1 LASVEG
7 LKGFSGIGFV
17 LTGDGL
23 GGVDLDHCRDPE
35 TGKIAGWALDI
46 IGDFA
51 SYTEVSP
58 SGCGVKILARGAPD
72 TLPGNVWYP
81 GSIWLPPGG
90 GDGEKVPHADVY
102 LTGRYFTITGDLL
115 EGLPE
120 EIQSS
125 PNAWRK
131 LSRLLAEYAKGKAK
145 TPKASAPPSP
155 APKKAPAEP
164 APLWADVFEAMRSSE
179 SVLRIWEEGGRE
191 PNDKSSNDAAL
202 ASAMARAGFEKE
214 ARELALRAYPL
225 GQIGGGKL
233 TGKEAERQVQKLLDL
248 SEPFFNGPEEV
259 EFQPWP
265 EAPEALA
272 DSDPDPLPVELMP
285 KALGDHIRSVSE
297 ALQIPQDFTAAIAL
311 GVVSASLAGKVEVHA
326 RPYGEWIEPVQLWT
340 GAIMPSGARKSPTF
354 SQLVKPLADWEAE
367 TMRARR
373 EEIAHAQNM
382 VQIAEETLAKSRKDR
397 VNGKGSDF
405 AVRDAQRALSAAQD
419 SLPPSGAIVISNA
432 TPESLTKEL
441 ERAGG
446 RGAILEPEPG
456 LFNSLLSGLY
466 SGGSPQL
473 DEINKAYTGERIL
486 VQRISRASVD
496 IPRPSLTVAVCIQPG
511 VLDGLENRGAMRAQ
525 GTLAR
530 FLWVQPRDT
539 VGHRKVGRMASGM
552 DREAKA
558 SYSEMIRALLN
569 APAEEEGRGGEMTP
583 WKMSLTPEAREILD
597 DFEEWLEPTLR
608 VGNENE
614 PIRDW
619 ASKAAGR
626 ALRIAALLELASRP
640 GRESS
645 FNLGGA
651 LPAWAMEAGVA
662 FTRAALSHA
671 RDVMG
676 GTSPEERNLERLLS
690 ACVELCKQAQEER
703 KEATVR
709 ELHQKV
715 RRWGGSAFTAK
726 TSLDV
731 FLNQLK
737 ERGLIQTAKAPGKG
751 GRASEVFRVHPHLL
765 GEQLLPKEEEDY
777 LRAEREGMASEEEEK
792 AF

>member
-1 LASVEG
+1 VEG

-35 TGKIAGWALDI
+35 TGEIARWALSI
-46 IGDFA
+46 IRDFA
-51 SYTEVSP
+51 SYAEVSP
-58 SGCGVKILARGAPD
+58 SGTGVKILARGAPD
-72 TLPGNVWYP
+72 TLPGNYWSP
-81 GSIWLPPGG
+81 GAIWGG

-102 LTGRYFTITGDLL
+102 LTGRYFTITGDLVP
-115 EGLPE
+115 GLPE

-131 LSRLLAEYAKGKAK
+131 LSRLLGEYKKGKAT
-145 TPKASAPPSP
+145 TPKASAPSP

-164 APLWADVFEAMRSSE
+164 APLWADVFEAIRSSE

-191 PNDKSSNDAAL
+191 SGDKSSNDAAL
-202 ASAMARAGFEKE
+202 ACAMARAGFERE
-214 ARELALRAYPL
+214 AREVALRAYPL

-248 SEPFFNGPEEV
+248 SEPLFKVAEEV

-272 DSDPDPLPVELMP
+272 ERDPDPLPVELMP
-285 KALGDHIRSVSE
+285 QALADHIRSVSE

-311 GVVSASLAGKVEVHA
+311 GVVSAALAGKVEVHA
-326 RPYGEWIEPVQLWT
+326 RPYGEWIEPVQMWT

-382 VQIAEETLAKSRKDR
+382 VQIAEETLAKARKDR

-456 LFNSLLSGLY
+456 LFNSLLAGLY

-558 SYSEMIRALLN
+558 SYSRMIRALLN

-640 GRESS
+640 GRSSS
-645 FNLGGA
+645 FTLGGA
-651 LPAWAMEAGVA
+651 LPSWAMEAGVA

-676 GTSPEERNLERLLS
+676 GTSPEERNLENLLS
-690 ACVELCKQAQEER
+690 ASVELCKQAKEEGR
-703 KEATVR
+703 EATVR
-709 ELHQKV
+709 DLHQRV
-715 RRWGGSAFTAK
+715 RKWGGGVFKDRSR
-726 TSLDV
+726 LDP
-731 FLNQLK
+731 FLTQLK

-751 GRASEVFRVHPHLL
+751 GRVSEVFRVHPRLL
-765 GEQLLPKEEEDY
+765 GEQLLPKEEADY

-792 AF
+792 TF